1 MGRWSVTQKR
11 IIIQKDFA
19 LAPYCDLNVFPTF
32 DCGSQDGG
40 KSLQEG
46 MGENSTIRAMDL
58 RLTEVGQENEY
69 CINQLLKRNRED
81 QYKQG
86 QTSQDYFH
94 FVYTMT
100 NFVFNKFHLVIQF
113 GLCCLLT
120 HYQWKISYQHIQLKF
135 FLYGR
140 ITWSLV
146 CKLSKVILKLF
157 KNIKKYQCRLGALSM
172 CVSHE
177 YFSQS

>member
-19 LAPYCDLNVFPTF
+19 LAPYCNLNVFSTF

-94 FVYTMT
+94 FVNTME
-100 NFVFNKFHLVIQF
+100 NFVFNKCHLVIQF

-120 HYQWKISYQHIQLKF
+120 HYQWEISY
-135 FLYGR
+135 
-140 ITWSLV
+140 LV
-146 CKLSKVILKLF
+146 KILPLQKNNLEFILHYLKLF
-157 KNIKKYQCRLGALSM
+157 LSYLKILKSIN
-172 CVSHE
+172 VV
-177 YFSQS
+177 

>member
-1 MGRWSVTQKR
+1 MGRWSVTQKH

-19 LAPYCDLNVFPTF
+19 LAPYCDLNLFPTF

-100 NFVFNKFHLVIQF
+100 NFVFNKFHRVIQF

-120 HYQWKISYQHIQLKF
+120 HYEWKISY
-135 FLYGR
+135 
-140 ITWSLV
+140 LV
-146 CKLSKVILKLF
+146 KILPLSKNNLEFILQVI
-157 KNIKKYQCRLGALSM
+157 
-172 CVSHE
+172 
-177 YFSQS
+177 